1 MRISDWSSDVCS
13 SDLKAAVSA
22 AGWQADYQLA
32 QNRLRASYPIMTA
45 DAILWRTT
53 FLDLLLGWEEFRAR
67 HQNDGELPTASMLKV
82 AATIP
87 TYGDD
92 TSFDIDLFEEELE
105 NRSEEHTYELQSLM
119 RNTYAV

>member
-1 MRISDWSSDVCS
+1 MPSSVPAYEAEQLREGRQLLHATVS
-13 SDLKAAVSA
+13 QNGKAAVSA

-32 QNRLRASYPIMTA
+32 QNRLRARYPIMTS
-45 DAILWRTT
+45 DAILWRNT
-53 FLDLLLGWEEFRAR
+53 FLDLLLGWEEFQAR

-92 TSFDIDLFEEELE
+92 TSFDIDLFEEEQIG
-105 NRSEEHTYELQSLM
+105 RAH
-119 RNTYAV
+119 V

>member
-1 MRISDWSSDVCS
+1 
-13 SDLKAAVSA
+13 
-22 AGWQADYQLA
+22 
-32 QNRLRASYPIMTA
+32 MTA

-105 NRSEEHTYELQSLM
+105 NLTERSEEHTSELQSLM
-119 RNTYAV
+119 RISYAVFCLKKQHNRHTPTNHTSTTTNPSHHPPPPPP